1 VRDLYLYRAVS
12 LRVLPVRPS
21 GFSARRF
28 VFLEVDELRNEFM
41 LLANLTAA
49 FTFLNDFSRG
59 RTTAPVICEA
69 RFVADEF
76 GCRTN
81 VRCFVSLDLL
91 VALFSCGVTNVNV
104 APHLG

>member
-1 VRDLYLYRAVS
+1 MRDLYLYRVVS
-12 LRVLPVRPS
+12 LRVLPVRLS

-49 FTFLNDFSRG
+49 FTFSRG

-69 RFVADEF
+69 RFVADEL

-81 VRCFVSLDLL
+81 VCIVVFFFLWGGGVS
-91 VALFSCGVTNVNV
+91 
-104 APHLG
+104 